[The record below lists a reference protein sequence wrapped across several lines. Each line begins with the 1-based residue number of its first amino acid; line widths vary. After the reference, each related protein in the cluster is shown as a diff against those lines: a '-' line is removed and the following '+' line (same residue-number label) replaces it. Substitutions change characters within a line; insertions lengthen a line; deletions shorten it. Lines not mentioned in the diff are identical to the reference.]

1 MNCLHSRRLLLA
13 LARAQ
18 SGEHA
23 AHIDD
28 CPACARLAKQLE
40 SFERDIEDAAL
51 VPIPDA
57 LAHRILVRRNRPQPI
72 WQYAAAAMLAFVV
85 IGAAVVATV
94 TDLETAR
101 TAEAV
106 GPMHPAVVA
115 IAEVADER
123 QELVQSALGAEDIH
137 QNLHRLGLKL
147 KPGEINAYHLGKC
160 RIQGQGGG
168 ECEHIVVSTGEL
180 HADVMLLES
189 YPHRDRLLVEDRQ
202 LVALVSPTST
212 GAYIVVARSSSAAR
226 RVEKLF
232 VKG

>member
-13 LARAQ
+13 LPRAQ

-28 CPACARLAKQLE
+28 CPACARLAKQLG

-51 VPIPDA
+51 IPIPDA

-137 QNLHRLGLKL
+137 QDLHRLGLKL
-147 KPGEINAYHLGKC
+147 KTGEVNAYHLGKC
-160 RIQGQGGG
+160 RMQGGG
-168 ECEHIVVSTGEL
+168 QCEHIVVSTREL
-180 HADVMLLES
+180 HADVMLLAS

-226 RVEKLF
+226 RIEKLF

>member
-13 LARAQ
+13 LPRAQ
-18 SGEHA
+18 SEEHA

-28 CPACARLAKQLE
+28 CPACARLAEQLE

-57 LAHRILVRRNRPQPI
+57 LADRILVRRKPSQPT
-72 WQYAAAAMLAFVV
+72 WQYAAAAMFAFVA

-94 TDLETAR
+94 TDLESAR

-115 IAEVADER
+115 IAEVTDER
-123 QELVQSALGAEDIH
+123 QELVQSALGPKDVH
-137 QNLHRLGLKL
+137 QDLHRLGLKL
-147 KPGEINAYHLGKC
+147 KPGEVSAYHLGKC
-160 RIQGQGGG
+160 RIQGGGD
-168 ECEHIVVSTGEL
+168 CEHIVVSTPDV
-180 HADVMLLES
+180 HADVMLLEN

-202 LVALVSPTST
+202 MVALVSPTGT
-212 GAYIVVARSSSAAR
+212 GVYIVVAQSSSAAK